1 MNKNTSMVLAILT
14 AIAVS
19 PLFLVQPTWA
29 EEETI
34 EEETTQEVNQV
45 ELEESRD
52 EFDYTQGDYDQPIN
66 PLELIHRANLGN
78 GRSMNDYREDQQQN
92 FNDAAAAFRAQ
103 QQELLRRQRR
113 QAEPINPEAI
123 NQPEAASEDESL
135 TETEAEDN

>member
-1 MNKNTSMVLAILT
+1 MPMKKNTSLVLGLLT

-19 PLFLVQPTWA
+19 PIFLVQPTWA
-29 EEETI
+29 

-78 GRSMNDYREDQQQN
+78 GRSMNDYRQEQQQN

-103 QQELLRRQRR
+103 QQELLRQQRL
-113 QAEPINPEAI
+113 QAEPINPEPI
-123 NQPEAASEDESL
+123 NQPEAASEEESL
-135 TETEAEDN
+135 TETEAEEP